1 MSKERHDKKSPQTAN
16 AIARDKAKQRIQ
28 KAQLQHLSP
37 KDWAL
42 KIAAGHREALSRAIT
57 LTESQQARDIEF
69 VNDILQELHS
79 QNGPRDCWRIG
90 ITGVPGVGKSTFIEE
105 LGMLWA
111 QQQLKIAVLAI
122 DPSSG
127 RSGGSL
133 LGDKTRMTR
142 LANHPNAFIRPSPT
156 ADSLGGVT
164 RGTYEAILLCE
175 AAGYDRIIVET
186 VGVGQSETDV
196 RQLTDVFLLLMLPG
210 GGDELQGMKR
220 GIMEMADMILVNK
233 ADIDEAHAQETAHHF
248 RNAIHLFPPHPSGHE
263 LDVQV
268 ISALSAG
275 DLTVVS
281 DTLKYLMHAWLDNDW
296 FETQRSVQRVQL
308 FERQVQRLHLMN
320 QFARQDFVS
329 KWNAI
334 AEAVKIGKQQPLDA
348 ALKWNKATR
357 KINP

>member
-1 MSKERHDKKSPQTAN
+1 MSKERNVKKSPQTAN

-28 KAQLQHLSP
+28 KAKLQHLSP
-37 KDWAL
+37 KEWAL
-42 KIAAGHREALSRAIT
+42 KIAAGQREALSRAIT

-69 VNDILQELHS
+69 VNDILQELS
-79 QNGPRDCWRIG
+79 AQNDSRNCWRIG
-90 ITGVPGVGKSTFIEE
+90 VTGVPGVGKSTFIEE

-111 QQQLKIAVLAI
+111 LQDHQIAVLAI

-133 LGDKTRMTR
+133 LGDKTRMAR
-142 LANHPNAFIRPSPT
+142 LANHPKAFIRPSPT

-220 GIMEMADMILVNK
+220 GIMEMADLILVNK
-233 ADIDEAHAQETAHHF
+233 ADIHESQAKETAHHF

-263 LDVQV
+263 LNVRTV
-268 ISALSAG
+268 SALRAD
-275 DLTVVS
+275 DLQDVS
-281 DTLKYLMHAWLDNDW
+281 ITLKSMMNAWLDNDW
-296 FETQRSVQRVQL
+296 FEKQRSAQRVQL

-320 QFARQDFVS
+320 QFAHEDNVS
-329 KWNAI
+329 IWNAL
-334 AEAVKIGKQQPLDA
+334 ADAVKSGKQQPLDA
-348 ALKWNKATR
+348 ALAWNHPPR
-357 KINP
+357 